1 MSQHRQ
7 QEPLA
12 WLAYRYVADELSVGE
27 AADFEERLAVDQ
39 AARETVAEVVRLSA
53 AVQALPSDAFYD
65 RELAPSVWRQRAC
78 WAALGAA
85 ACLLLTLGA
94 QFLLGRASPTGNQA
108 RGEPT
113 PLALAWAEAHS
124 AAGDSSEVDQ
134 QDDSF
139 DASQAMLGE
148 PTDDAATW
156 DAPDWLLDAVDD
168 ARQSA
173 QPSSGENQ
181 NREQTP

>member
-1 MSQHRQ
+1 MSQHQERQ
-7 QEPLA
+7 QLA
-12 WLAYRYVADELSVGE
+12 WLAYRYVADELSADE
-27 AADFEERLAVDQ
+27 ASDFEERLAVDQ
-39 AARETVAEVVRLSA
+39 SAREAVAEVVRLSA
-53 AVQALPSDAFYD
+53 AVQALPSEAFYD
-65 RELAPSVWRQRAC
+65 RELAPSLWRQRAC

-124 AAGDSSEVDQ
+124 AAGDSPEVAQ

-139 DASQAMLGE
+139 DASQAMLDE
-148 PTDDAATW
+148 PTEDAATW
-156 DAPDWLLDAVDD
+156 DAPGWLLDAVDD
-168 ARQSA
+168 ARQSG
-173 QPSSGENQ
+173 QPSSSENQ